1 MPSLDKLQNLF
12 ERAVALSP
20 TARAD
25 FLDRACAGDAELR
38 RQVEAL
44 LRADDVNRA
53 DGGGEPD
60 IGLRLAGDEALLGT
74 LIEDWRLKERIGTG
88 GMGTVFL
95 AERHVDDFTQQAALK
110 IVKKGMDSEQV
121 LRRFRQER
129 SILARLSHPNIASL
143 LDGGMTDDGR
153 PWFAMEYV
161 DGVPITAYCDAQQL
175 DIDARLALFETVCD
189 AVHHAHRSLVVHRD
203 LKPSNIL
210 VAVNGVPK
218 LLDFGIA
225 KLLDDDGGE
234 LLTRTGVQVHTPAY
248 AAPEQ
253 FRNEAITTA
262 TDVYALGVV
271 LYELLAGRRPFEVR
285 RTPEELRE
293 SVLTGDPPK
302 PSTAVTQLPAT
313 ADGGH
318 DIRTLSHPPHRTG
331 LSAERL
337 KRRLRGDLDTICL
350 MALHR
355 EPGHRYTSAD
365 QMATDIR
372 RHLDGLPVLATPDSL
387 GYRAKKFLQRHR
399 RGVIATA
406 AVVTA
411 FVALTAYYTMQLA
424 RERDIAVDEQRKAAE
439 VVDFVTGLFAVADP
453 SESRGAEVTARE
465 LLEAGAERIG
475 TELAEQ
481 PTVRATMQRVLGEVH
496 YSLGSRERAYQ
507 LLTGALEQQQR
518 LYGDRH
524 PETATTKLTLAF
536 LHQDDGNYE
545 RAEALFRDV
554 LETRTAIHGREHPA
568 VLEALSAIGAFEEVT
583 SNFDAAETAFIDA
596 LALARSL
603 ADGDDAAVAEAMK
616 NLAGLYRILDRNDDA
631 EPLLR
636 DALAMQQRLYGG
648 PHPETDDTKRQLA
661 GLLRNTRRY
670 EESEALYLEVIESRT
685 RMLGPDHLEVAHTWN
700 SYSQMLAD
708 DDRLQQALDANQAFI
723 DIMER
728 AYAGPH
734 PSLGAAYNNRATLLD
749 DLGDLD
755 ASVEWFDRS
764 IEMQD
769 RTGLPERHVNRSFPL
784 ANKAFVL
791 NKLGQYADAEAILRD
806 MLELRREHFDEDH
819 VLISELKN
827 ELGAALTGL
836 GRYDEAERLLVEV
849 RERYLES
856 LGPDD
861 PRTERVLLYLG
872 ELRQARGE
880 TPAGGQ

>member
-1 MPSLDKLQNLF
+1 VSTLDKLQNLF
-12 ERAVALSP
+12 ERAVALP
-20 TARAD
+20 PAERGN
-25 FLDRACAGDAELR
+25 FLDRACAGDPALR
-38 RQVEAL
+38 REVEAL

-53 DGGGEPD
+53 DAGRDPD
-60 IGLRLAGDEALLGT
+60 IGVRLAGDGSLVGT
-74 LIEDWRLKERIGTG
+74 LIENWRLQERIGTG

-95 AERHVDDFTQQAALK
+95 AERRVDDFTQQAALK
-110 IVKKGMDSEQV
+110 IVKRGMDSEQV
-121 LRRFRQER
+121 LQRFRQER

-143 LDGGMTDDGR
+143 LDGGVTEDGR

-189 AVHHAHRSLVVHRD
+189 AVHYAHRSLVVHRD

-210 VAVNGVPK
+210 VAANGVPK

-225 KLLDDDGGE
+225 KLLDDDAGQ

-293 SVLTGDPPK
+293 CVLTGDPPK
-302 PSTAVTQLPAT
+302 PSTAVTELPAT
-313 ADGGH
+313 EGGRP
-318 DIRTLSHPPHRTG
+318 DTRTSGDPAHRTG
-331 LSAERL
+331 LSTERL

-355 EPGHRYTSAD
+355 QPEHRYNSAD

-387 GYRAKKFLQRHR
+387 GYRARKFLHRHR
-399 RGVIATA
+399 NGVI
-406 AVVTA
+406 VTA
-411 FVALTAYYTMQLA
+411 GVITAFAILTAYYTSQLA
-424 RERDIAVDEQRKAAE
+424 RERDIAVDEQRKATE

-465 LLEAGAERIG
+465 LLAAGAERIG
-475 TELAEQ
+475 TELADQ
-481 PTVRATMQRVLGEVH
+481 PTVRATMQRVLGEVY
-496 YSLGSRERAYQ
+496 YSLGSRERAYE
-507 LLTGALEQQQR
+507 LLTEALEQQQS

-524 PETATTKLTLAF
+524 PETATTELTLAF
-536 LHQDDGNYE
+536 LLQDDGNYE

-554 LETRTAIHGREHPA
+554 LATRTATYGRDHPA
-568 VLEALSAIGAFEEVT
+568 VLEAISAIGRFEEVT

-603 ADGDDAAVAEAMK
+603 ADGDDEAVAETMK
-616 NLAGLYRILDRNDDA
+616 DLAGLYRILDRNDEA

-636 DALAMQQRLYGG
+636 DALAMQQRIYRG

-661 GLLRNTRRY
+661 GLLRNTRRF

-708 DDRLQQALDANQAFI
+708 NDEYERALEANQIFI

-769 RTGLPERHVNRSFPL
+769 LTGLPPRHVNRSFPL

-791 NKLGQYADAEAILRD
+791 TRLGRYAEAEAILRD
-806 MLELRREHFDEDH
+806 MLSLRREHFDEDH
-819 VLISELKN
+819 VLITELKN
-827 ELGAALTGL
+827 ERGAALTGL
-836 GRYDEAERLLVEV
+836 GRYDEAERLLIEA
-849 RERYLES
+849 RARFLET
-856 LGPDD
+856 LGPDS
-861 PRTERVLLYLG
+861 PRTERAEQYLG
-872 ELRQARGE
+872 ELQQARE
-880 TPAGGQ
+880 ERPAGNR